1 MGNIQDA
8 VAALTN
14 RFGQQVSTA
23 KAVRDHH
30 GQNETYFAAMPP
42 DAVFFPETTEDVSEA
57 VRICADH
64 QCPIVPWGVGTSL
77 EGHALPVRGGLTM
90 SFDRMARVLEIYEQD
105 LSVRIE
111 PGVTREALNQEL
123 RSTGLFFPIDPGAN
137 ATLGGM
143 AATRASGTTAVRYG
157 TLKDNV
163 LALTVVLADG
173 RVIKTG
179 TRARKSSAG
188 YDLTALMIG
197 SEGTLGI
204 ITELTLK
211 LHGQPEAIGA
221 AICAFPTV
229 DAAVNTTIQAVQM
242 GVPVA
247 RMELLDAL
255 SIRCINAYS
264 NTNYPEEPHL
274 FMEFHGTD
282 ASVTEQSNTLQE
294 ISSEN
299 GGGGFKWTANTEER
313 STLWAARHNAYWAI
327 KAMWPD
333 RKGMSTDVC
342 VPISEL
348 STAIEEAA
356 RDVQKHNLPGPIVGH
371 VGDGNYHVLLLSDP
385 NVKEELQTAKDIA
398 ARMAERA
405 LALGGTV
412 TGEHGIGMGKMA
424 LLEREHGPGVSVMA
438 DIKRALDPQN
448 ILNPGKIVQMN

>member
-14 RFGQQVSTA
+14 RFGPQVSTA

-385 NVKEELQTAKDIA
+385 NVKEELQIAKDIA

-412 TGEHGIGMGKMA
+412 TGEHGIGMGKLA